1 MGEDERLRL
10 SGSAQLHLIDALLS
24 QAAYGWLSE
33 AHRRHQRFGYGYLAV
48 AQTNDWNLHE

>member
-24 QAAYGWLSE
+24 QAAYAWLSE